1 MLWYKHDTDASNDA
15 KVKKLLIKHGAVGY
29 AVYFHCLEL
38 IAGNIS
44 ETNITFELEHDAEI
58 IADNLRIKGT
68 DANTSGREVVEQ
80 IMREIIDLGLFE
92 EKNGHIFCFKLL
104 KRLDL
109 SMTSNKRLRS
119 MITRSKRMLKN
130 HDIVMTHH
138 DKVMQEE
145 KRREEIR
152 RDEKSIEEKSA
163 PAQRQPQQPKFQK
176 PTVPQINEYIHDLSV
191 SGSNVTFSA
200 NQFFDYYECKGWMVG
215 KSPMKDWKAAV
226 RMWVG
231 KDKSKPNQQPALDK
245 AARLKE
251 LNDRRGV
258 I

>member
-44 ETNITFELEHDAEI
+44 ETNITIELEHDAEI

-80 IMREIIDLGLFE
+80 IMCEIIDLGLFE

-152 RDEKSIEEKSA
+152 RDETRKDKKIAK
-163 PAQRQPQQPKFQK
+163 
-176 PTVPQINEYIHDLSV
+176 LSV
-191 SGSNVTFSA
+191 AEKIQQITPLELQTAITNWVEYRNEIKKPVTTQA
-200 NQFFDYYECKGWMVG
+200 ITLGITKLNDLYPGDIQTQIKCVNECILNNWKGFF
-215 KSPMKDWKAAV
+215 P
-226 RMWVG
+226 
-231 KDKSKPNQQPALDK
+231 
-245 AARLKE
+245 LKE
-251 LNDRRGV
+251 QYKKQAQSILS
-258 I
+258 